1 MDKKEKEK
9 LSGLIENFTDEFWTI
24 DCLIRLKKEI
34 VTNDNWEIREDD
46 VYYIAKVLAKTSN
59 TLAEQVKNLQLQLQL
74 NK

>member
-9 LSGLIENFTDEFWTI
+9 LSGLIENFTDDFWTI
-24 DCLIRLKKEI
+24 DCLIRMIKEI

>member
-24 DCLIRLKKEI
+24 DCLIRMIKEI